1 MKSFAS
7 IAFALAMAASLVAAI
22 PAPKVDTFAVL
33 DLAPRNSSAVAERKV
48 DPAAGVVKRNATALD
63 KRLQGIHDDA

>member
-7 IAFALAMAASLVAAI
+7 IAFALAMAASLVAAS
-22 PAPKVDTFAVL
+22 PTPKVDTFAVL
-33 DLAPRNSSAVAERKV
+33 DLAPRNTTVEERKV
-48 DPAAGVVKRNATALD
+48 DLAAGVAKRNATALD